1 MITNRNKEIIEKQYE
16 GAYFGYDIF
25 KCKTLEELD
34 KIYQEVESSRYS
46 KEIKKKIFNK
56 IKIRIKYLRLPKSL
70 KKKLSYLLNKPRVN
84 Y

>member
-1 MITNRNKEIIEKQYE
+1 MIANKDKEIIEKQYE
-16 GAYFGYDIF
+16 GSYFGYDIF

-34 KIYQEVESSRYS
+34 KIYQEVESSSYS

-70 KKKLSYLLNKPRVN
+70 KKKLSHLLNQPRVKF
-84 Y
+84 